1 MMKELI
7 TGLQHIGLPTADMDA
22 TTAFYKELGFEVV
35 YETINEANGA
45 RVAFLKQGNLT
56 IEAYEDE
63 AKMATGS
70 IDHVAIDV
78 TDIAKVYE
86 IICEKNLNT
95 LQDTINFL
103 PFWDNGVKFFTILGP
118 NKERVEFSQMM

>member
-1 MMKELI
+1 MMKEFI
-7 TGLQHIGLPTADMDA
+7 TGLQHIGLPTANMDA

-45 RVAFLKQGNLT
+45 